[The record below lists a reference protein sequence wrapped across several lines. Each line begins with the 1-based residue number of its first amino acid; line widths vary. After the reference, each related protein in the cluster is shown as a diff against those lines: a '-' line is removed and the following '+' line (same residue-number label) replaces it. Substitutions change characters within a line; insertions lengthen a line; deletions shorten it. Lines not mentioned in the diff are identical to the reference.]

1 MDLMGKKE
9 WKWQEEEKN
18 VDGDQKV

>member
-1 MDLMGKKE
+1 MDLMGKKK